1 MGGLPKEEWYIVCF
15 SRGKRRRMSVKK
27 KKLVLMWERMLFM
40 EKMCAKKRARKEVV
54 CSK

>member
-1 MGGLPKEEWYIVCF
+1 
-15 SRGKRRRMSVKK
+15 
-27 KKLVLMWERMLFM
+27 MWERMLFM